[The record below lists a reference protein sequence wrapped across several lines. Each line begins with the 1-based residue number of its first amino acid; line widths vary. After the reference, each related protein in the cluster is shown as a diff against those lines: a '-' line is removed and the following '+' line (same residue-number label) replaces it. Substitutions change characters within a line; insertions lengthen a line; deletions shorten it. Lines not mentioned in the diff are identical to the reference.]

1 MDHPHHDD
9 SHLPESIEKTPERI
23 EKLCHQIVDQMT
35 VDDWREYTWDVLEK
49 EYEKDTEKFEQDWI
63 EYMEE

>member
-1 MDHPHHDD
+1 
-9 SHLPESIEKTPERI
+9 
-23 EKLCHQIVDQMT
+23 MT
-35 VDDWREYTWDVLEK
+35 VDDWREYTCDVLEK